1 MAESQLELEARGSR
15 SISIMIIVVI
25 SIHDSVNGGFF
36 SMALFED
43 FQRWQGSAW
52 VLALNGPAIV
62 R

>member
-1 MAESQLELEARGSR
+1 MAESQLELEARSSR

-43 FQRWQGSAW
+43 FQRWLRAVW
-52 VLALNGPAIV
+52 VLV
-62 R
+62 